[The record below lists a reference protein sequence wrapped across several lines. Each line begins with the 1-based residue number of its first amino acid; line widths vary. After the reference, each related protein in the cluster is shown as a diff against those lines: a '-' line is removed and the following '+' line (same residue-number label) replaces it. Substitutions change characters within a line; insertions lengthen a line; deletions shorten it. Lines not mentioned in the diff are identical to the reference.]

1 MCCSLQLR
9 DGLARDWPSCQRRR
23 APPRPRPE
31 TPRHAAPVRRQTA
44 DRVVS
49 RGHRRRARD
58 SQAGNVPWPRSRQRD
73 VLVHRGRSRIAPTR
87 HRAASRILAGGP
99 VMTFQALLQGF
110 FVDRLVRQR
119 RASPHTIAAYR
130 DTFRLLLRFATARLH
145 KPPSRLAIEDLDA
158 SFVSQFLEHLERER
172 GNGART
178 RNARLAAIHG
188 FFNYVALTEPAH
200 ALLCQRVLAIPSKRF
215 ERGPVEFLAP
225 EEIEALLSAPNAAT
239 WIGRRDRTF
248 LLVAVQTG
256 LRVSELISLRRGDV
270 VLGNGAHVRCQ
281 GKGRKTRCTPL
292 RRDVARVL
300 DAWLREQSVV
310 DPQRPVFPSARGGP
324 LSRDAIDRLVGKH
337 VTTALKSCASL
348 SAKNITTHTLR
359 R

>member
-1 MCCSLQLR
+1 
-9 DGLARDWPSCQRRR
+9 
-23 APPRPRPE
+23 
-31 TPRHAAPVRRQTA
+31 
-44 DRVVS
+44 
-49 RGHRRRARD
+49 
-58 SQAGNVPWPRSRQRD
+58 
-73 VLVHRGRSRIAPTR
+73 
-87 HRAASRILAGGP
+87 
-99 VMTFQALLQGF
+99 MTFPALLQGF

-119 RASPHTIAAYR
+119 CASTHTVAAYR

-145 KPPSRLAIEDLDA
+145 KPPSRLDIEDLDA
-158 SFVSQFLEHLERER
+158 CFVCQFLDHLERER

-215 ERGPVEFLAP
+215 ERG
-225 EEIEALLSAPNAAT
+225 
-239 WIGRRDRTF
+239 RDRTF

-348 SAKNITTHTLR
+348 SAKNITPHTLR
-359 R
+359 HSAAMELLRCGVDRSVIALWLGHESMETTQIYLHADMRLKEQALSRTTNSRVAPPRYRPKDDVLAFLEGL